1 MSQTEKTILNVCV
14 NNIFFQVESGTTVFQ
29 ACEKAGVELPRFCYH
44 ELLNIAG
51 NCRICIVEIEKI
63 PKPQVACSLPVTENI
78 KVYTHSPV
86 ALKAREG
93 VIEFLLLNHPL
104 DCPICDQAGEC
115 DLQNHYISHGSAR
128 GRFFNFKRSVSDKNF
143 SFLVKTVITRCIHC
157 SRCVRF
163 ATDVAGVKNLGIV
176 KRGTNIEINTFSIEF
191 FNSEVSANVIDLCP
205 VGALTDKLQIFKFRP
220 WETSKVEAI
229 DVSDNL
235 GSHILVETKN
245 NLPVRVT
252 PRPCTRINEEWITDK
267 ARISYLGFR
276 LNRLVKY
283 AYFIK
288 NNYWEIDF
296 VKLIEIAGIFIKI
309 RKRGE
314 IIFGRT
320 TDFLNLCYGIYFCK
334 KYGWEFNSE
343 NSHYLYP
350 FQSNLFQS
358 TISLLDIPKIKS
370 CFIIGINLRAESSLV
385 NLRLNKQS
393 TTQNLHVFY
402 LGCASNLQY
411 NAKQLGLNLSNF
423 FKAINGISTY
433 SKLFFQ
439 NSIIIY
445 GDSLSRRIDSHSG
458 LVLNIF
464 SQYLKK
470 LLAINIVQLSIGAN
484 STAISF
490 WGFPRRKKVSEELE
504 KETSHY
510 VLGIQDRYALKTLKA
525 NPILYENSHYD
536 YSDLNAEFLLPT
548 RTAYED
554 SNGFINFEG
563 TIQQSLR
570 LDDSAVIALGF
581 LGIHEIPYC
590 LELRKHIRRF
600 QFSSKS
606 TYEIS
611 KVGFF
616 QTKLYITPVKTLFI
630 DFYRTDIVSINNTI
644 LTKISGVLHKDFWN
658 FITPPKL

>member
-1 MSQTEKTILNVCV
+1 MSQTKNTILNVYV
-14 NNIFFQVESGTTVFQ
+14 NNVIVRVKPEITVFQ
-29 ACEKAGVELPRFCYH
+29 ACEKIGIELPRFCYH

-63 PKPQVACSLPVTENI
+63 PKPQVACSLPVIDNI
-78 KVYTHSPV
+78 KIYTNSPV

-115 DLQNHYISHGSAR
+115 DLQNHYISHGSSR
-128 GRFFNFKRSVSDKNF
+128 GRFFNFKRSVPDKNF
-143 SFLVKTVITRCIHC
+143 GLLVKTVITRCIHC
-157 SRCVRF
+157 TRCVRF
-163 ATDVAGVKNLGIV
+163 AIDVAGIKNLGVV
-176 KRGTNIEINTFSIEF
+176 KRGVNIEINTFSLES

-205 VGALTDKLQIFKFRP
+205 VGALTDKLQIFKYRP
-220 WETSKVEAI
+220 WETSKFESI

-235 GSHILVETKN
+235 GSHIIVETKN
-245 NLPVRVT
+245 NLPVKVT

-267 ARISYLGFR
+267 ARVSYVGFR
-276 LNRLVKY
+276 LNRLFEY
-283 AYFIK
+283 AYLIE
-288 NNYWEIDF
+288 NNYWEIDY
-296 VKLIEIAGIFIKI
+296 VKLIKIAGIFINI

-343 NSHYLYP
+343 NSHYSYP
-350 FQSNLFQS
+350 FQPNIFQS
-358 TISLLDIPKIKS
+358 TITLIDISQIKS

-385 NLRLNKQS
+385 NLRLNKQNI
-393 TTQNLHVFY
+393 TQNLNVFY
-402 LGCASNLQY
+402 LGCASDFQY
-411 NAKQLGLNLSNF
+411 KAKQLGLNLSNF

-433 SKLFFQ
+433 SKQFFQ

-445 GDSLSRRIDSHSG
+445 GDTLSRRLDSHSG

-470 LLAINIVQLSIGAN
+470 LLSINILQLSIGAN
-484 STAISF
+484 STGISF
-490 WGFPRRKKVSEELE
+490 WGFPRRKKVSEKLR

-510 VLGIQDRYALKTLKA
+510 VLGIQDRYALENIKA

-536 YSDLNAEFLLPT
+536 YSDLNAEFLIPI
-548 RTAYED
+548 RTAYEY

-563 TIQQSLR
+563 TIQESLR
-570 LDDSAVIALGF
+570 LDKSVVISLGF

-590 LELRKHIRRF
+590 LELRKHLEHF
-600 QFSSKS
+600 QFNSKS

-611 KVGFF
+611 KVGFLQVKF
-616 QTKLYITPVKTLFI
+616 YITPLKTLFI

-644 LTKISGVLHKDFWN
+644 LNKISGVLNKNFWN
-658 FITPPKL
+658 FLTIYKL